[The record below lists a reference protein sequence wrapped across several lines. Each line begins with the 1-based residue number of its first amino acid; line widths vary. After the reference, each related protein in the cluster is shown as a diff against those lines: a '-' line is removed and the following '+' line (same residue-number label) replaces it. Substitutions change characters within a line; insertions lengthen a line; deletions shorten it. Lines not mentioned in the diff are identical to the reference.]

1 MRGKGKGRKER
12 GRGVDKGIRG
22 GVLGGKTGDEIDYK
36 FNNHRNKERRVANIQ
51 EE

>member
-22 GVLGGKTGDEIDYK
+22 GGA
-36 FNNHRNKERRVANIQ
+36 RRENRR
-51 EE
+51 